1 MGENESM
8 NQGKNSRVPFWRPWG
23 IVGYMWRFLLF
34 LGGIIG
40 FCLLF
45 AVLMDYNKEKRVE
58 ECFTEPYRNLPPLL
72 KDSLEVR
79 EWVDSIPGVPE
90 LPDPNDNFIPP
101 VDTTRIITNPED
113 SIGQIVCDQLTVLFN
128 SKDIKQDMA
137 SFARQFKQYYPGNGY
152 DILYY
157 NPLSGMMLLLVPQ
170 NRLLVVA
177 DELPQRIRDID
188 FRVATNEI
196 LEECGRPSDS
206 GFSVPKYDEYFKLIQ
221 AYEAWDI
228 TRGNKDVKV
237 GIVDSYFDLTHPEI
251 GERYV
256 NPIHIPS
263 KTRNV
268 LPPLWAPR
276 DEGELA
282 SYCHGS
288 HVAGIAIGCQNNALG
303 CSGIAPECTWIPIA
317 LGSQLTTATIVEGI
331 LYAVYQGADV
341 VNFSIGANFPK
352 EVSEIPL
359 GEQVKAAVSSKK
371 RGEAL
376 WEYVAQIANDHLCVL
391 CTSAGNQTILM
402 GLDSKNRSSHIIKV
416 EAVDG
421 KGQMAKFSNFGKVPE
436 VGLDYSTVAA
446 PGVNLWSVTDRR
458 CTPIWQAM
466 GDVVSVKD
474 GLQEMSGTSMAAPVV
489 TGAVALLKSKNRNL
503 TTEQVIKILTLTA
516 KQTDTKHRI
525 GPTIQIKDALD
536 ATGGDLLNFDDLMKD
551 HNKLLGKWRSTYEID
566 LVEEDTKKKLDEIW
580 AYFIFSST
588 SRGTLEYHAIQSKRI
603 YKAPISVVW
612 GKDRLKIIQHGK
624 AISSDGDTVN
634 EDDFICRPN
643 KDRLLET
650 SAQRNGKERYTFQLE
665 KVN

>member
-1 MGENESM
+1 MKENEYTT
-8 NQGKNSRVPFWRPWG
+8 QGKSPRKPFWKPWG
-23 IVGYMWRFLLF
+23 VGGYLWRLLLF

-45 AVLMDYNKEKRVE
+45 AALSDYGEEKQLEKR
-58 ECFTEPYRNLPPLL
+58 FSEPYRNLPPLL
-72 KDSLEVR
+72 RDSLEVR

-90 LPDPNDNFIPP
+90 LPDPDDNFILP

-137 SFARQFKQYYPGNGY
+137 SFARQFKQCYQENGY

-170 NRLLVVA
+170 ERLLAVA
-177 DELPQRIRDID
+177 DELPQRITGID

-196 LEECGRPSDS
+196 LEECARPSDP
-206 GFSVPKYDEYFKLIQ
+206 GFGVPKYGEYFKLIQ

-228 TRGNKDVKV
+228 TRGSRDVKV

-268 LPPLWAPR
+268 LPPLQAPR
-276 DEGELA
+276 DGGELA

-288 HVAGIAIGCQNNALG
+288 HVAGIAVGCQNNVLG

-317 LGSQLTTATIVEGI
+317 LGSELTTATIVEGI

-341 VNFSIGANFPK
+341 VNFSLGANFPQ
-352 EVSEIPL
+352 EISQVPL
-359 GEQVKAAVSSKK
+359 EEQAKVAVSSKK

-376 WEYVAQIANDHLCVL
+376 WEYVAQIANDHRCVL

-421 KGQMAKFSNFGKVPE
+421 KGQMADFSNFGKVPE
-436 VGLDYSTVAA
+436 AGLDYSTVAA
-446 PGVNLWSVTDRR
+446 PGVNLWSATDRR
-458 CTPIWQAM
+458 CTLIWQAM

-516 KQTDTKHRI
+516 KQTDTRHRI

-551 HNKLLGKWRSTYEID
+551 HNKLLGKWRSTYEVN
-566 LVEEDTKKKLDEIW
+566 LVEENTEKKLDEIW
-580 AYFIFSST
+580 AYFIFTST
-588 SRGTLEYHAIQSKRI
+588 SGGRLEYHAIQSKRI

-624 AISSDGDTVN
+624 AVSSDGDTVN

>member
-1 MGENESM
+1 MGENEYI
-8 NQGKNSRVPFWRPWG
+8 NQRKNSHIPFWRPWG
-23 IVGYMWRFLLF
+23 VGGYMWRFLLF
-34 LGGIIG
+34 LSGIIG
-40 FCLLF
+40 FCFLF
-45 AVLMDYNKEKRVE
+45 AALMDYNKKKEIE
-58 ECFTEPYRNLPPLL
+58 DHFTEPYRNLPPVL

-79 EWVDSIPGVPE
+79 EWIDSIPGVPE
-90 LPDPNDNFIPP
+90 LPAPNDNFIPP

-128 SKDIKQDMA
+128 SKNIKQDMA
-137 SFARQFKQYYPGNGY
+137 SFARQFKQCYPENEY

-170 NRLLVVA
+170 ERLLAVA
-177 DELPQRIRDID
+177 DELPQRIRNID

-196 LEECGRPSDS
+196 LEECGQPSDS
-206 GFSVPKYDEYFKLIQ
+206 GFGISKYDEYFKLIQ

-228 TRGNKDVKV
+228 TRGSKDVKV

-268 LPPLWAPR
+268 LPPLWAPKN
-276 DEGELA
+276 ESELS

-288 HVAGIAIGCQNNALG
+288 HVAGIAIGSQNNALG
-303 CSGIAPECTWIPIA
+303 CSGIAPECTWIPVA

-341 VNFSIGANFPK
+341 VNFSIGTYFPK

-359 GEQVKAAVSSKK
+359 GEQVKAAVLSKK

-421 KGQMAKFSNFGKVPE
+421 KGQMANFSNFGKVPE
-436 VGLDYSTVAA
+436 AGLDYSTVAA

-458 CTPIWQAM
+458 CAPIWLAM
-466 GDVVSVKD
+466 GDVVSIRD
-474 GLQEMSGTSMAAPVV
+474 GLQEMSGTSMASPVV
-489 TGAVALLKSKNRNL
+489 AGAVALLKSKNRNL
-503 TTEQVIKILTLTA
+503 STEQVIKILTLTA
-516 KQTDTKHRI
+516 KQTDTRHRI

-566 LVEEDTKKKLDEIW
+566 LVEEVSEKKVDEIW

-588 SRGTLEYHAIQSKRI
+588 SEGTLEYHAIQSKRI
-603 YKAPISVVW
+603 YKAPVSVVW
-612 GKDRLKIIQHGK
+612 GKNQLKIIQHGK
-624 AISSDGDTVN
+624 AISSDGDTVS

-650 SAQRNGKERYTFQLE
+650 STQRNGKVRYTFHLE